1 MPRLQSAADR
11 RREQHWHPLGL
22 PFIPRRDQAAGVF
35 EDLRLGRALRSR
47 FLLGGRGAP
56 PFYGG

>member
-1 MPRLQSAADR
+1 
-11 RREQHWHPLGL
+11 L